1 MSEEKL
7 NEQYIK
13 DHIQG
18 VCQDC
23 IYLDKIVPIIREML
37 SEAYINGLEQGKFDR
52 QMLELAVQK
61 YKEILEENQ
70 KYKELIDKAIDKLY
84 CYGEILNADFQKDML
99 DILKE
104 VK

>member
-7 NEQYIK
+7 NEQYII

-18 VCQDC
+18 ICQDC

-37 SEAYINGLEQGKFDR
+37 SEAYINGLEQSRFDK
-52 QMLELAVQK
+52 QMLELENQE
-61 YKEILEENQ
+61 YKEVLNKISDIINYEYNFYDDITNMKNDIEN
-70 KYKELIDKAIDKLY
+70 
-84 CYGEILNADFQKDML
+84 
-99 DILKE
+99 ILKE

>member
-18 VCQDC
+18 ICQDC

-52 QMLELAVQK
+52 QMLELEKQK
-61 YKEILEENQ
+61 
-70 KYKELIDKAIDKLY
+70 
-84 CYGEILNADFQKDML
+84 C
-99 DILKE
+99 KE
-104 VK
+104 VLDEIKKICNSVPPTWSICGTDIIAKIEDVLREVE